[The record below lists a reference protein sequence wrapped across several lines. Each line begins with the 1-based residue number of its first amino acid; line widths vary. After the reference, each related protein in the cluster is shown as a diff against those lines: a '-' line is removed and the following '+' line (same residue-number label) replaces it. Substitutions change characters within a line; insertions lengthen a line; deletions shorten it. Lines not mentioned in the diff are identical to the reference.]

1 MFTDEDIGDLSFEAR
16 WLFAGLFTQADREG
30 RLEDRPRKLK
40 VEVMPYDNVNIEHLL
55 RELTEARFI
64 TRYEAE
70 GKRYIHIRTFWK
82 HQHFNI
88 KEPPSQLPAPLEL
101 KGGTVSAP
109 VKHGASTVPAPVEN
123 ARKGR
128 EGVGREGKEK
138 LEASGVSTV
147 PNSASPPGFLSE
159 EFLRRLEEDPAYQG
173 IEVRHVYAKMLFWC
187 EEHGKEVK
195 EGRLI
200 SWLNHEDR
208 PRKGNGA
215 ENDTRDT
222 KAKIA
227 RVVQDLSR
235 DRDLE

>member
-101 KGGTVSAP
+101 NGGTVPAP
-109 VKHGASTVPAPVEN
+109 VKHGASTVLAPVEN

-128 EGVGREGKEK
+128 EGVGRERKEK
-138 LEASGVSTV
+138 LEASGDSTV
-147 PNSASPPGFLSE
+147 PNSASASPPGFLSE
-159 EFLRRLEEDPAYQG
+159 EFLQRVEQDPAYQG
-173 IEVRHVYAKMLFWC
+173 IEVRRVYKKMLFWC
-187 EEHGKEVK
+187 EEHGKEVTA
-195 EGRLI
+195 GRLI
-200 SWLNHEDR
+200 NWLNREE
-208 PRKGNGA
+208 PRKGNGSGDDDDRGTSA
-215 ENDTRDT
+215 QARRVAAQVERDN
-222 KAKIA
+222 
-227 RVVQDLSR
+227 
-235 DRDLE
+235 